1 MFDNLSDRLEGAF
14 KVLQGNHKIT
24 ELNIADSVKQI
35 RRALVEADVSFKI
48 AKQFTNDVKAKALG
62 SGVLTA
68 VKPGQA
74 MVKIVRDE
82 MAELMGGQA
91 EGLNLVGKPAVIL
104 MAGLQG
110 SGKTTHSAKLAN
122 YLKNK
127 KTKKP
132 LSRHFWIGNRKSVF
146 HYRFCRCPESH

>member
-82 MAELMGGQA
+82 MAEL
-91 EGLNLVGKPAVIL
+91 
-104 MAGLQG
+104 
-110 SGKTTHSAKLAN
+110 
-122 YLKNK
+122 
-127 KTKKP
+127 
-132 LSRHFWIGNRKSVF
+132 
-146 HYRFCRCPESH
+146 